1 MSRPMFAVIMA
12 GGSGT
17 RLWPQSR
24 KRSPKHLLSLV
35 GGKTML
41 EMTFDRIADVIDP
54 SNVLVVTLAEQA
66 AAVRECIPAIRPENV
81 IAEPVCRSTAPCIG
95 LAALVARERCAN
107 ASMVV
112 MPADHIVSDNRR
124 FQDVVKLAAH
134 MLDDRPE
141 SLITIGITPRRPA
154 TGFGYI
160 KKGQAI
166 AERGQDGFTCFR
178 AQGFV
183 EKPPLSR
190 AREMI
195 ANGGYLWNAGV
206 FFWRADTILRRIEH
220 YLPELG
226 AALAAL
232 SSELGS
238 ERFDG
243 LLTELYERI
252 TPISIDYGIMQKAEQ
267 VLVIES
273 DVGWDDVG
281 SWASLANIW
290 PADETGC
297 ASNCQLI
304 TVEARNCTA
313 FSARRLV
320 AIVGLED
327 VVVVDS
333 DDAVLVCK
341 KDRAEDVREV
351 VQELESRGLKHLL

>member
-1 MSRPMFAVIMA
+1 MSEPMFGVIMA

-66 AAVRECIPAIRPENV
+66 AAIRERIPAIQPENV
-81 IAEPVCRSTAPCIG
+81 IAEPVSRNTAPCIG
-95 LAALVARERCAN
+95 LAALVVRERCPN
-107 ASMVV
+107 ASMAV
-112 MPADHIVSDNRR
+112 MPADHVVSDNRS
-124 FQDVVKLAAH
+124 FEDVIKLAART
-134 MLDDRPE
+134 LNDRPE
-141 SLITIGITPRRPA
+141 SLITVGIAPKRPA

-160 KKGQAI
+160 KKGQSWRK
-166 AERGQDGFTCFR
+166 RGQDGLRCFEAER
-178 AQGFV
+178 FV

-206 FFWRADTILRRIEH
+206 FFWRADTILRRIELH
-220 YLPELG
+220 LPELG

-238 ERFDG
+238 ERFDE
-243 LLTELYERI
+243 LLTELYERT
-252 TPISIDYGIMQKAEQ
+252 TPISIDYGVMQKAEQ

-273 DVGWDDVG
+273 NMAWDDVG

-297 ASNCQLI
+297 ASNCELI
-304 TVEARNCTA
+304 TVKARNCVA
-313 FSARRLV
+313 FSAKRLV
-320 AIVGLED
+320 AIIGLED

-341 KDRAEDVREV
+341 KDRAEDVRKV
-351 VQELESRGLKHLL
+351 VQELKSRGLEHLL